1 MADTPAKRSPVRRL
15 LAAVL
20 LLLSLAAG
28 AALLSPL
35 LTYPF
40 GRDQGVFAAAADVLS
55 RGGVPYRD
63 VWDVKPPGIFY
74 LYWMS
79 FALFGRSML
88 APRLLDLIWV
98 LGTAA
103 AIWYLGR
110 RLLSAGAGAAGAFFF
125 LVWYVAGHSFWNT
138 TQPDGFAALPL
149 VLSAAALF
157 SAEEKHKAGM
167 AALCGGLIGLAVLL
181 KFTLALFLA
190 VPLLAVL
197 LSHGEPRR
205 SRIGRA
211 AAYLAGCAGLLGLV
225 TVAMWRAGALHDMIE
240 VLFVWNAEYSR
251 LRVPIP
257 MAADP
262 VRQTLRFLVGGSHPL
277 LFPMGLLAVVGT
289 VDLMAR
295 PASGRMRW
303 LVPAWALLMMVSVW
317 VQGKYYT
324 YHWLPVLPPLCLL
337 AAQGVRAAG
346 SLIRRSLSRPAAVA
360 LCAVGVL
367 AVSTPLA
374 LAYWRSVGWP
384 LRHLAGKVEREEF
397 LDRYDRY
404 GDFSLGADRE
414 VAAFIQGSTR
424 TSDRVFVWGFEP
436 LIYFLAERPPASRFI
451 YTVPLVTEW
460 SPTEWR
466 VEFLR
471 DLADRRPAII
481 VVTHGD
487 RLPWMTGRLD
497 DSAAQ
502 LTEYPELKALLE
514 TSYVRDRRIE
524 DFDIWVLQRGDA
536 SG

>member
-1 MADTPAKRSPVRRL
+1 MVAAALLPA
-15 LAAVL
+15 
-20 LLLSLAAG
+20 LAAG

-63 VWDVKPPGIFY
+63 VWDVKPPGIFC
-74 LYWMS
+74 LYWAS
-79 FALFGRSML
+79 FTLFGRSMF
-88 APRLLDLIWV
+88 APRLLDLIWT
-98 LGTAA
+98 LATAG
-103 AIWYLGR
+103 AIWHLGR
-110 RLLSAGAGAAGAFFF
+110 RALSEWAGAVGAFFF
-125 LVWYVAGHSFWNT
+125 LIWYVAGHSFWNT
-138 TQPDGFAALPL
+138 TQPDGFATLPL
-149 VLSAAALF
+149 VLAAAVLI

-181 KFTLALFLA
+181 KFTLAVFLV

-197 LSHGEPRR
+197 LSRGEPRR
-205 SRIGRA
+205 SRIVRA
-211 AAYLAGCAGLLGLV
+211 AAYLAGCASLLGLV

-240 VLFVWNAEYSR
+240 VLFVWNADYSR
-251 LRVPIP
+251 LRVPVP

-262 VRQTLRFLVGGSHPL
+262 VRQTLRFLAGGSHPL
-277 LFPMGLLAVVGT
+277 LFPVGVLAVVGT
-289 VDLMAR
+289 IDLIAR

-303 LVPAWALLMMVSVW
+303 LLPTWALVVMASVW

-324 YHWLPVLPPLCLL
+324 YHWLPVIPPLCLL
-337 AAQGVRAAG
+337 AGHGMRAVCSPLRRSVSRRAA
-346 SLIRRSLSRPAAVA
+346 IA
-360 LCAVGVL
+360 LCAAGVL
-367 AVSTPLA
+367 AVLAPLA

-384 LRHLAGKVEREEF
+384 LRHLAGKVEREAF

-414 VAAFIQGSTR
+414 VAAFMQGSTLP
-424 TSDRVFVWGFEP
+424 SDHVFVWGFEP

-466 VEFLR
+466 TELLR
-471 DLADRRPAII
+471 DLVDRRPAII

-502 LTEYPELKALLE
+502 LAEYSELKALLE

-524 DFDIWVLQRGDA
+524 DFDIWVLQRGDPL
-536 SG
+536 G